1 MPQQAAQQGQRGK
14 PKVQGLTS
22 QTGLPAGTFYG
33 SSGKLPLPLERST
46 AGGAAA
52 AAGGA
57 SGRAPMRGKGKQ
69 PQRRKGG
76 EDSDGDYVP
85 DQAAAVQGSDDDS
98 LMGPTLGG
106 RRGRPHTR
114 RGAKQQQ
121 ADVRGGDGVQ
131 LWPGVPCGA
140 AWSWALP
147 ATECDAC
154 SLDGKLSMPWGLTPP
169 HLLNSLPPLAAAR
182 RTPWSAVGA
191 DLHRPAVR

>member
-1 MPQQAAQQGQRGK
+1 MPQQAAQHGQRGR

-22 QTGLPAGTFYG
+22 QTGLTPGTFYG
-33 SSGKLPLPLERST
+33 SSGKPALQLERST
-46 AGGAAA
+46 AGGTAA

-121 ADVRGGDGVQ
+121 ANVRGGVVCRCGTGCCVA
-131 LWPGVPCGA
+131 LPGAGSCLLPSVTHA
-140 AWSWALP
+140 AWMASS
-147 ATECDAC
+147 AC
-154 SLDGKLSMPWGLTPP
+154 PGL
-169 HLLNSLPPLAAAR
+169 SLP
-182 RTPWSAVGA
+182 RTS
-191 DLHRPAVR
+191 